1 MLEQERQAWEERLN
15 TLKEEER
22 VKRARL
28 RGELAAERQGHDET
42 RTELRRLTM
51 RYRSSVSPAL
61 SSLAVYLG
69 RSLALYLRLTGLV
82 VRARRTTSSA

>member
-69 RSLALYLRLTGLV
+69 RSLA
-82 VRARRTTSSA
+82 